1 MNMLGGGSLS
11 AFTNI
16 LKVMLDS
23 VAGLTGSYG
32 VAIILMAFLIMLV
45 TYPLNAKQ
53 MHFSYMMKVI
63 QPQVDAIKK
72 KHKDQNKANEEVME
86 LWKQKGINPA
96 AGCLPIVIQMP
107 IFIAMFGLLQQQGV
121 FDQFPTFL
129 GLSLTL
135 PDASNTL
142 FAIIKANGVL
152 ASAGYLVVPILAVV
166 TTVLQQKQISTSND
180 STSRTMSL
188 FLPVFTAWLT
198 IRYPTALGIY
208 WVARNTFAIGQYY
221 FFNQQMARKL
231 MLEEAGAGENGN

>member
-1 MNMLGGGSLS
+1 MS

-23 VAGLTGSYG
+23 LAGLSGSYG

-53 MHFSYMMKVI
+53 MHFSYMMKSI
-63 QPQVDAIKK
+63 QPKIDAIKK

-86 LWKQKGINPA
+86 LWKEKGINPA
-96 AGCLPIVIQMP
+96 AGCLPILIQMP
-107 IFIAMFGLLQQQGV
+107 IFIAMFSLLQQPNV
-121 FDQFPTFL
+121 FDQYPTFL

-135 PDASNTL
+135 PDATNSL
-142 FAIIKANGVL
+142 FTIIQDKGIL
-152 ASAGYLVVPILAVV
+152 ASAGYLILPVLAVV

-180 STSRTMSL
+180 STSRTMTL
-188 FLPVFTAWLT
+188 FLPLFTAWLT

-208 WVARNTFAIGQYY
+208 WVARNVFAIGQHY
-221 FFNQQMARKL
+221 FFTQQMERKA
-231 MLEEAGAGENGN
+231 MLEEAGAGDNAN